1 VWEFVTKLRDNVEDL
16 ELRLRTTQKNVAS
29 VRAAASAWSREPLYT
44 RGKTKNPLPIPK
56 PTTGDITSSNKRQ
69 FVIFPKI
76 SPINEIICRFR
87 EVKET
92 GLEIQKLMK
101 ENKQLFST
109 SIEPN
114 SDKSEDKDWLVL
126 WSDYEDYVDDI
137 VSKCLQQAIGCRLE
151 LFLSI
156 NKILSF

>member
-1 VWEFVTKLRDNVEDL
+1 
-16 ELRLRTTQKNVAS
+16 
-29 VRAAASAWSREPLYT
+29 
-44 RGKTKNPLPIPK
+44 
-56 PTTGDITSSNKRQ
+56 
-69 FVIFPKI
+69 
-76 SPINEIICRFR
+76 
-87 EVKET
+87 
-92 GLEIQKLMK
+92 MK

-151 LFLSI
+151 LYLFF
-156 NKILSF
+156 NKITELLI